1 MEVYESPE
9 TLSFVVEVSE
19 GDIVSIPA
27 LYYHPVFFAF
37 QFEGD
42 TMIHFIVHGK
52 QDTVG
57 VMVADVAKDQ
67 KLTGWNMESD
77 ETLDAVARD
86 DIPLSHKIAMK
97 HTSAGEKVIKYNVPI
112 GNAIGDI
119 PPGRH
124 VHTHNLKSARW

>member
-1 MEVYESPE
+1 
-9 TLSFVVEVSE
+9 
-19 GDIVSIPA
+19 
-27 LYYHPVFFAF
+27 
-37 QFEGD
+37 
-42 TMIHFIVHGK
+42 MIHFIVHGK

-57 VMVADVAKDQ
+57 VMVADVSKDQ

-77 ETLDAVARD
+77 ETLDTVARD
-86 DIPLSHKIAMK
+86 DIPLGHKIAMK
-97 HTSAGEKVIKYNVPI
+97 HIPAGEKVIKYNVPI